1 MSEHERRIRTTHA
14 GSLPRPPHLRKLLA
28 AGFAGQGAGE
38 AAAELAAASTAATRA
53 AVKRQLDTGID
64 VINNG
69 EQGRESFF
77 TYVQHRMSGFGGE
90 SDRAIMRDTMT
101 YPGYRERMV
110 RASRAEDAINLL
122 AAPRAI
128 GEVRY
133 TRPELLHAECAE
145 LAAILDDLGAAPG
158 DAFMS
163 SPSPGIIAAAMTN
176 DHYPS
181 LADYVD
187 ALAEALRVEYE
198 TIAEAGFTLQID
210 APDLALERHTSF
222 ADRPLGAFLDFV
234 RMVVAA
240 INKALAK
247 VPRERVRLHV
257 CWGNYEGPHHLDVPL
272 EDIFEEIVK
281 IDAGALMLSMANPRH
296 AHEYRL
302 FERRRL
308 PEHMKLIVGV
318 IDTTTNYI
326 EHPLAVADRLEL
338 AARALGDPSRILAG
352 TDCGFE
358 TSSGV
363 SFVAEDVA
371 WAKLGSLCEG
381 AEIASRKL
389 LG

>member
-222 ADRPLGAFLDFV
+222 ADRPLGEFLDFV
-234 RMVVAA
+234 AMVVAA

-257 CWGNYEGPHHLDVPL
+257 CWGNYEGPHHLDVAL
-272 EDIFEEIVK
+272 EDIFDEIVK
-281 IDAGALMLSMANPRH
+281 IEAGALMLSMANPRH

-302 FERRRL
+302 FEHRSL
-308 PEHMKLIVGV
+308 PDRMKLIVGV

-338 AARALGDPSRILAG
+338 AARALGDPTRILAG

-389 LG
+389 FG

>member
-1 MSEHERRIRTTHA
+1 MAGDDNRIRTTHA

-28 AGFAGQGAGE
+28 AAFAGQDPDAE
-38 AAAELAAASTAATRA
+38 VAAAAADAARA
-53 AVKRQLDTGID
+53 AVKRQLDTGLDI
-64 VINNG
+64 VNNG

-90 SDRAIMRDTMT
+90 SERSVMRDTVT
-101 YPGYRERMV
+101 FPGYRERMV
-110 RASRAEDAINLL
+110 RASRAEHAVNLL

-133 TRPELLHAECAE
+133 TRPEPLRAECAE
-145 LAAILDDLGAAPG
+145 LAAILAEFGKTPG
-158 DAFMS
+158 DAFIS
-163 SPSPGIIAAAMTN
+163 APSPGIIAAAMTN
-176 DHYPS
+176 DHYPDQ
-181 LADYVD
+181 AAYVD

-198 TIAEAGFTLQID
+198 TIARAGFTLQID

-222 ADRPLGAFLDFV
+222 ADRPLHEFLDFV
-234 RMVVAA
+234 SLVVAA
-240 INKALAK
+240 INRALAK

-257 CWGNYEGPHHLDVPL
+257 CWGNYEGPHHLNVPL
-272 EDIFEEIVK
+272 DDIYGEIVK
-281 IDAGALMLSMANPRH
+281 IDAGALMLSMANLRH
-296 AHEYRL
+296 AHEYHC
-302 FERRRL
+302 FERRPL
-308 PEHMKLIVGV
+308 PEHMKLIVGA
-318 IDTTTNYI
+318 IDTTTNYV

-338 AARALGDPSRILAG
+338 AARALGDPTRIMAG

-371 WAKLGSLCEG
+371 WAKLTSLCEG

-389 LG
+389 LD

>member
-1 MSEHERRIRTTHA
+1 MTSNDNRIRTTHA

-28 AGFAGQGAGE
+28 TAFAGEGANAE
-38 AAAELAAASTAATRA
+38 ELAEASAIAARA
-53 AVKRQLDTGID
+53 VVERQLETGID
-64 VINNG
+64 VVNNG

-77 TYVQHRMSGFGGE
+77 TYVQHRMSGFGGASE
-90 SDRAIMRDTMT
+90 RAVMRDTTT
-101 YPGYRERMV
+101 YPGYRDRMV
-110 RASRAEDAINLL
+110 RASRGENAVNLL

-133 TRPELLHAECAE
+133 TRPEPLHDECAE
-145 LAAILDDLGAAPG
+145 LTAILDDLGKAPG

-163 SPSPGIIAAAMTN
+163 APSPGIIAAAMTN
-176 DHYPS
+176 DHYPN

-198 TIAEAGFTLQID
+198 TITAAGFTLQID

-222 ADRPLGAFLDFV
+222 ADRPLDEFLEFV
-234 RMVVAA
+234 AMVVAA

-247 VPRERVRLHV
+247 VPRDRVRLHV
-257 CWGNYEGPHHLDVPL
+257 CWGNYEGPHHLDVAL
-272 EDIFEEIVK
+272 EDIYEEIVK
-281 IDAGALMLSMANPRH
+281 IEAGALMLSMANPRH
-296 AHEYRL
+296 AHEYHC
-302 FERRRL
+302 FERRHL
-308 PEHMKLIVGV
+308 PDHMKLIVGV

-326 EHPLAVADRLEL
+326 EHPLAVADRIEL

-371 WAKLGSLCEG
+371 WAKLASLCEG
-381 AEIASRKL
+381 AAIASRKL
-389 LG
+389 FG

>member
-1 MSEHERRIRTTHA
+1 MSGKTERIRTTHA
-14 GSLPRPPHLRKLLA
+14 GSLPRPPQLRKLLA
-28 AGFAGQGAGE
+28 AGFTGQGVASTE
-38 AAAELAAASTAATRA
+38 FAEASAAAARA
-53 AVKRQLDTGID
+53 VVQRQLDTGLDI
-64 VINNG
+64 VNNG

-77 TYVQHRMSGFGGE
+77 TYVQHRMSGFGGASE
-90 SDRAIMRDTMT
+90 RAVMRDTT
-101 YPGYRERMV
+101 AFPGYRERMV
-110 RASRAEDAINLL
+110 RASRGADAINLL

-128 GEVRY
+128 GAVRY

-145 LAAILDDLGAAPG
+145 LATILDDLGAGPG

-163 SPSPGIIAAAMTN
+163 APSPGIIAAAMTN
-176 DHYPS
+176 DYYPS
-181 LADYVD
+181 QADYID
-187 ALAEALRVEYE
+187 ALAAALRVEYE
-198 TIAEAGFTLQID
+198 TIAAAGFTLQID

-222 ADRPLGAFLDFV
+222 ADRPLGEFLDFV
-234 RMVVAA
+234 AMVVAA
-240 INKALAK
+240 INQALAK

-257 CWGNYEGPHHLDVPL
+257 CWGNYEGPHHLDVAL
-272 EDIFEEIVK
+272 EDIYEEIVK
-281 IDAGALMLSMANPRH
+281 IEAGALMLSMANPRH

-308 PEHMKLIVGV
+308 PENMKLIVGV

-338 AARALGDPSRILAG
+338 AARALGDPTRILAG

-381 AEIASRKL
+381 AAIASRKL
-389 LG
+389 FG

>member
-1 MSEHERRIRTTHA
+1 MSGKIERIRTTHA

-28 AGFAGQGAGE
+28 AAFAGEAV
-38 AAAELAAASTAATRA
+38 AAAELAEASVTATRA
-53 AVKRQLDTGID
+53 AVKRQLETGID
-64 VINNG
+64 IVNNG
-69 EQGRESFF
+69 EQGRESFL
-77 TYVQHRMSGFGGE
+77 TYVQHRMSGFGGKSE
-90 SDRAIMRDTMT
+90 RAIMRDTT
-101 YPGYRERMV
+101 AFPGYRERMV
-110 RASRAEDAINLL
+110 RASRAEHAVSLL

-133 TRPELLHAECAE
+133 TRPEPLRAECAE
-145 LAAILDDLGAAPG
+145 LAAILGDLGKAPA

-163 SPSPGIIAAAMTN
+163 APSPGIIAAAMTN
-176 DHYPS
+176 DHYPNMS
-181 LADYVD
+181 DYVT
-187 ALAEALRVEYE
+187 ALAAALKIEYE
-198 TIAEAGFTLQID
+198 TIADAGFTLQID

-222 ADRPLGAFLDFV
+222 ADRPLGEFLDFV
-234 RMVVAA
+234 AMVVAA
-240 INKALAK
+240 INQALAK

-272 EDIFEEIVK
+272 EDIYDEIVK
-281 IDAGALMLSMANPRH
+281 IEAGALMLSMANPRH
-296 AHEYRL
+296 AHEYHC

-318 IDTTTNYI
+318 IDTTTNYV
-326 EHPLAVADRLEL
+326 EHPLAVADRLVL
-338 AARALGDPSRILAG
+338 AARALGDPTRILDG
-352 TDCGFE
+352 TDCVFE

-371 WAKLGSLCEG
+371 WAKLESLCEG

>member
-1 MSEHERRIRTTHA
+1 MRIRMTHA

-28 AGFAGQGAGE
+28 AGFAGQGGGE
-38 AAAELAAASTAATRA
+38 GVAAAELAAASAAAARA
-53 AVKRQLDTGID
+53 VVKRQLDTGID
-64 VINNG
+64 VVNNG

-77 TYVQHRMSGFGGE
+77 TYVQHRMSGFGGKSE
-90 SDRAIMRDTMT
+90 RAIMRDTT
-101 YPGYRERMV
+101 AYPGYRERMV
-110 RASRAEDAINLL
+110 RASRGENAVNLL

-163 SPSPGIIAAAMTN
+163 APSPGIIAAAMTN
-176 DHYPS
+176 DHYPN
-181 LADYVD
+181 LADYID

-198 TIAEAGFTLQID
+198 TIAEAGVTLQID

-222 ADRPLGAFLDFV
+222 ADRPLGEFLDFV
-234 RMVVAA
+234 ALVVAA

-272 EDIFEEIVK
+272 EDIFGEIVK
-281 IDAGALMLSMANPRH
+281 VEAGALMLSMANPRH
-296 AHEYRL
+296 AHEYHC
-302 FERRRL
+302 FECRRL
-308 PEHMKLIVGV
+308 PDHMKLIVGV

-338 AARALGDPSRILAG
+338 AARALGDPTRILAG

-371 WAKLGSLCEG
+371 WAKLASLREG
-381 AEIASRKL
+381 AAIASRKL
-389 LG
+389 FG

>member
-1 MSEHERRIRTTHA
+1 MGGDGDRIRTTHA
-14 GSLPRPPHLRKLLA
+14 GSLPRPRHLRKLLA
-28 AGFAGQGAGE
+28 AAFAGEEASPGEVSAAGE
-38 AAAELAAASTAATRA
+38 AATRA
-53 AVKRQLDTGID
+53 VVRRQLETGLDI
-64 VINNG
+64 INNG

-77 TYVQHRMSGFGGE
+77 TYVQHRMSGFGGK
-90 SDRAIMRDTMT
+90 SDRPVMRDTIA

-110 RASRAEDAINLL
+110 RASRDENAVNLL

-133 TRPELLHAECAE
+133 ARPELVRDECAQLKATLE
-145 LAAILDDLGAAPG
+145 EAGAAVG

-163 SPSPGIIAAAMTN
+163 APSPGIIAAAMTN
-176 DHYPS
+176 EYYPS

-198 TIAEAGFTLQID
+198 AIAEAGFTLQID

-222 ADRPLGAFLDFV
+222 AERPLRDFLDFV
-234 RMVVAA
+234 AMVVAA
-240 INKALAK
+240 INGALSN
-247 VPRERVRLHV
+247 VPRDRVRLHV
-257 CWGNYEGPHHLDVPL
+257 CWGNYEGPHDHDVPL

-281 IDAGALMLSMANPRH
+281 IRAGALMLSMANPRH
-296 AHEYRL
+296 AHEYHC

-308 PEHMKLIVGV
+308 PEPMNLIVGV
-318 IDTTTNYI
+318 IDTTTNYV

-338 AARALGDPSRILAG
+338 AARALGEPARIMAG

-371 WAKLGSLCEG
+371 WAKLRSLCEG
-381 AEIASRKL
+381 AAIASRRL
-389 LG
+389 LP

>member
-1 MSEHERRIRTTHA
+1 MSGKTERIRTTHA
-14 GSLPRPPHLRKLLA
+14 GSLLRPPHLRKLLA
-28 AGFAGQGAGE
+28 AGFSGDGVP
-38 AAAELAAASTAATRA
+38 AAELAEASAAAARA
-53 AVKRQLDTGID
+53 AVKRQFETGLD
-64 VINNG
+64 VVNNG

-77 TYVQHRMSGFGGE
+77 TYVQHRMSGFGGASE
-90 SDRAIMRDTMT
+90 RAIMRDTMT
-101 YPGYRERMV
+101 YPGFRDRMV
-110 RASRAEDAINLL
+110 RASRGEDAINLL

-145 LAAILDDLGAAPG
+145 FAAILDDLGAAPR

-163 SPSPGIIAAAMTN
+163 APSPGIIAAAMTN
-176 DHYPS
+176 DHYS
-181 LADYVD
+181 SQADYVD

-198 TIAEAGFTLQID
+198 TIAAAGFTLQID

-222 ADRPLGAFLDFV
+222 ADRPLGEFLDFV
-234 RMVVAA
+234 AMVVAA

-257 CWGNYEGPHHLDVPL
+257 CWGNYEGPHHLDVAL
-272 EDIFEEIVK
+272 DDIFDEIVK
-281 IDAGALMLSMANPRH
+281 VDAGALMLSMANPRH

-302 FERRRL
+302 FERRHL
-308 PEHMKLIVGV
+308 PEPMKLIVGV
-318 IDTTTNYI
+318 FDTTTNYV
-326 EHPLAVADRLEL
+326 EHPLVVADRLEL
-338 AARALGDPSRILAG
+338 AARALGDPTRILAG

-371 WAKLGSLCEG
+371 WAKLASLCEG

-389 LG
+389 FG

>member
-1 MSEHERRIRTTHA
+1 MSQPENRIRTTHA

-28 AGFAGQGAGE
+28 AGFAGQGAGQGAGE
-38 AAAELAAASTAATRA
+38 EVAAAELAEASAAAARA
-53 AVKRQLDTGID
+53 AVKRQLDAGID
-64 VINNG
+64 VVNNG

-77 TYVQHRMSGFGGE
+77 TYVQHRMSGFGGASE
-90 SDRAIMRDTMT
+90 RAIMRDTMT

-110 RASRAEDAINLL
+110 RASRGENAVNLL

-145 LAAILDDLGAAPG
+145 LAAILDDLGAGPG
-158 DAFMS
+158 GAFMS
-163 SPSPGIIAAAMTN
+163 APSPGIIATAMTN
-176 DHYPS
+176 DHYPN

-198 TIAEAGFTLQID
+198 TIAGAGFTLQID

-222 ADRPLGAFLDFV
+222 ADRPLGEFLDFV
-234 RMVVAA
+234 AMVVAA

-281 IDAGALMLSMANPRH
+281 IDAGALMLSMAYTKGP
-296 AHEYRL
+296 
-302 FERRRL
+302 
-308 PEHMKLIVGV
+308 
-318 IDTTTNYI
+318 
-326 EHPLAVADRLEL
+326 
-338 AARALGDPSRILAG
+338 
-352 TDCGFE
+352 
-358 TSSGV
+358 
-363 SFVAEDVA
+363 
-371 WAKLGSLCEG
+371 
-381 AEIASRKL
+381 
-389 LG
+389 

>member
-1 MSEHERRIRTTHA
+1 MSEHENRILTTHA

-28 AGFAGQGAGE
+28 AGFAGEGEGGAATELGE
-38 AAAELAAASTAATRA
+38 ASAAATRA

-64 VINNG
+64 VVNNG

-77 TYVQHRMSGFGGE
+77 TYVQHRMSGFGGASE
-90 SDRAIMRDTMT
+90 RAIMRDTMT

-110 RASRAEDAINLL
+110 RASRGEDAVNLL

-145 LAAILDDLGAAPG
+145 LVAILDDLGAAPG

-163 SPSPGIIAAAMTN
+163 APSPGIIAAAMTN

-181 LADYVD
+181 LADYVE

-198 TIAEAGFTLQID
+198 TIAATGFTLQID

-222 ADRPLGAFLDFV
+222 ADRPLGEFLDFV
-234 RMVVAA
+234 AMVVAA
-240 INKALAK
+240 INTALTK

-326 EHPLAVADRLEL
+326 EHPLTVADRLEL
-338 AARALGDPSRILAG
+338 AARALGDPLRILAG

-371 WAKLGSLCEG
+371 WAKLKSLCEG

-389 LG
+389 FG

>member
-1 MSEHERRIRTTHA
+1 
-14 GSLPRPPHLRKLLA
+14 
-28 AGFAGQGAGE
+28 
-38 AAAELAAASTAATRA
+38 
-53 AVKRQLDTGID
+53 
-64 VINNG
+64 
-69 EQGRESFF
+69 
-77 TYVQHRMSGFGGE
+77 
-90 SDRAIMRDTMT
+90 
-101 YPGYRERMV
+101 
-110 RASRAEDAINLL
+110 
-122 AAPRAI
+122 
-128 GEVRY
+128 
-133 TRPELLHAECAE
+133 
-145 LAAILDDLGAAPG
+145 
-158 DAFMS
+158 
-163 SPSPGIIAAAMTN
+163 MTN

-281 IDAGALMLSMANPRH
+281 IEAGALMLSMANPRH

-308 PEHMKLIVGV
+308 PAHMKLIVGV

-371 WAKLGSLCEG
+371 WAKLASLREG
-381 AEIASRKL
+381 AAIANRKL
-389 LG
+389 FG

>member
-1 MSEHERRIRTTHA
+1 MSGDGNRIPTTHA
-14 GSLPRPPHLRKLLA
+14 GSLPRPASLRKLLA
-28 AGFAGQGAGE
+28 AAFTGE
-38 AAAELAAASTAATRA
+38 GVSAEVLAEASAAATRA
-53 AVKRQLDTGID
+53 VVKRQLDTGID
-64 VINNG
+64 IVNNG

-90 SDRAIMRDTMT
+90 SERAVMRDTVAF
-101 YPGYRERMV
+101 PGYRERMV
-110 RASRAEDAINLL
+110 RASRAENAVNLL
-122 AAPRAI
+122 AAPRAV
-128 GEVRY
+128 GAVRY
-133 TRPELLHAECAE
+133 IRPEPLRAECAE
-145 LAAILDDLGAAPG
+145 LKVILAELGAAPE

-163 SPSPGIIAAAMTN
+163 APSPGIIAAAMTN

-181 LADYVD
+181 QADYVD

-198 TIAEAGFTLQID
+198 TIAAAGFTLQID

-222 ADRPLGAFLDFV
+222 ADRPLAEFLDFV
-234 RMVVAA
+234 AMVVAA
-240 INKALAK
+240 INRALAK

-281 IDAGALMLSMANPRH
+281 IEAGALMLSMANPRH
-296 AHEYRL
+296 AHEYHC

-308 PEHMKLIVGV
+308 PEHMKLVVGV
-318 IDTTTNYI
+318 IDTTTNYV

-338 AARALGDPSRILAG
+338 AARALGDPTRIMAG

-371 WAKLGSLCEG
+371 WAKLTSLCEG
-381 AEIASRKL
+381 AAIAGRKL